1 MRRLE
6 QVPGD
11 EGRRFAAAQQD
22 LAVLAMQR
30 LMRWPR
36 NHIANSAAQELVPE
50 REGICSCGYESG
62 PHHLLYHGQ
71 QRGRRFA
78 EHLGRVLHQP
88 ERGSEHGRCHQQV
101 PGRLSEVIEP
111 PLRDLV
117 NPLRQLSGNQH
128 SAVID
133 DVHGV
138 SSYCQDLWI
147 KIV

>member
-1 MRRLE
+1 MS
-6 QVPGD
+6 PAPITSSITGSN
-11 EGRRFAAAQQD
+11 AAG
-22 LAVLAMQR
+22 VS
-30 LMRWPR
+30 PS
-36 NHIANSAAQELVPE
+36 ISAASSTS
-50 REGICSCGYESG
+50 RNEGASTAVVTS
-62 PHHLLYHGQ
+62 
-71 QRGRRFA
+71 
-78 EHLGRVLHQP
+78 
-88 ERGSEHGRCHQQV
+88 RCRA
-101 PGRLSEVIEP
+101 RLSEVIEP